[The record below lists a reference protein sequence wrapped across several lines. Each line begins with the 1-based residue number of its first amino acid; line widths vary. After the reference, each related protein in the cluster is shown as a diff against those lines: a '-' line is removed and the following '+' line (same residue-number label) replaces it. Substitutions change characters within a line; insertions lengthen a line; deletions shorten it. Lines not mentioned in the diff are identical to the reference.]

1 MNFSELKELIKLYS
15 VNTDTF
21 GTVTDQ
27 LATRIYSLS
36 KEHLIDIIDEIG
48 TIPEDID
55 HDSTEEKLYSKVSDI
70 VLAKSF
76 HELGL
81 KATIFSARADSAD
94 VQAASKFHGYSL
106 VGDAKAFRLSR
117 TAKNQKDFK
126 VESMNHWRQ
135 SNDYSVLV
143 CPYFQYPK
151 KSSQIYKSAINTN
164 VELFAWEWISVLL
177 KEKVVESPSVNLSS
191 MWNHSSII
199 AEHTLVTNQKN
210 CFLPEQDKLIQT
222 FLNIPD
228 ATYDTYFADFKRK
241 IINRGENEIQY
252 WKNVKNSINN
262 YSRERAIEE
271 LITALK
277 LNEKIRSI
285 DRFINTLDR

>member
-1 MNFSELKELIKLYS
+1 MNFFELKEKIKQYS
-15 VNTDTF
+15 INNDTF
-21 GTVTDQ
+21 ETVTNQ
-27 LATRIYSLS
+27 LSDCIYSLS
-36 KEHLIDIIDEIG
+36 KDSLIDIIDEIG

-70 VLAKSF
+70 VLAKAF

-94 VQAASKFHGYSL
+94 VQANSKYHGYSL

-151 KSSQIYKSAINTN
+151 RSSQIYKSALNTN
-164 VELFAWEWISVLL
+164 VEIFAWEWLSILL
-177 KEKVVESPSVNLSS
+177 KEGIFETPNLNLSS
-191 MWNHSSII
+191 LWNHSSII
-199 AEHTLVTNQKN
+199 AEHTLVTNQKD
-210 CFLPEQDKLIQT
+210 CFLAEQEALIRA
-222 FLNIPD
+222 FINISEK
-228 ATYDTYFADFKRK
+228 TYNTYFFDFKKK
-241 IINRGENEIQY
+241 IIHRGENEIQY
-252 WKNVKNSINN
+252 WKNVIKSIRN
-262 YSRERAIEE
+262 YSREKAIEE
-271 LITALK
+271 LIAALK